1 MMGAGAFNTSK
12 IIAKIHL
19 FLNTTKLFVEKSGKT
34 KEKQINH
41 PSPRQIRFVNKERL
55 EATRRASLCIARC
68 VTIVLSE
75 YLGATPTDA
84 RRPPRSVSLLEK

>member
-1 MMGAGAFNTSK
+1 MCLVLSYWPTCLFSLMMGAGAFNTSK

-41 PSPRQIRFVNKERL
+41 PSPRQYVF
-55 EATRRASLCIARC
+55 AT
-68 VTIVLSE
+68 
-75 YLGATPTDA
+75 
-84 RRPPRSVSLLEK
+84 RSVSKQRAERHFASQDVSL